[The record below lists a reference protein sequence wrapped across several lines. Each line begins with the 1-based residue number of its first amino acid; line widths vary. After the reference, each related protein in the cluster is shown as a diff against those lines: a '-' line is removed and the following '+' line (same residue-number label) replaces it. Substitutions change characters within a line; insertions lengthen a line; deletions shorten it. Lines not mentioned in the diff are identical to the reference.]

1 VYLNPF
7 TALPFG
13 SSAASSVAVDKGTSL
28 YDLLQVAFALRGPE
42 TGTVPIANA
51 NFPTSAGDAVLW
63 NRTQAL
69 QLFNALQAGKPVP
82 AGLLTGT
89 KVG

>member
-1 VYLNPF
+1 
-7 TALPFG
+7 
-13 SSAASSVAVDKGTSL
+13 VA
-28 YDLLQVAFALRGPE
+28 QALRQPQ

-51 NFPTSAGDAVLW
+51 AYPTSAGEAVLW
-63 NRTQAL
+63 NKSQAL
-69 QLFNALQAGKPVP
+69 ELFGALQAGKPVP